1 MKARHAELLRV
12 CHVFCLCILGLL
24 RNIFRCNEV
33 IRLKDMKLSNL
44 TFVLKES
51 SIQIIGLVNN
61 YNLPSSVEFNFS
73 SLIVPSRVPQRNQLS
88 QDYLQD
94 YVLLLACFCPQDCTR
109 TQIFSSVLGRLQEP
123 SLMMMRCASV
133 FHSGKQ
139 KPDTRGNFQN

>member
-1 MKARHAELLRV
+1 MKASHAEVLRV
-12 CHVFCLCILGLL
+12 CHVFCLCLLGLL

-73 SLIVPSRVPQRNQLS
+73 SLIVPSRVPQRNKLS
-88 QDYLQD
+88 
-94 YVLLLACFCPQDCTR
+94 
-109 TQIFSSVLGRLQEP
+109 
-123 SLMMMRCASV
+123 
-133 FHSGKQ
+133 
-139 KPDTRGNFQN
+139 

>member
-1 MKARHAELLRV
+1 MKASHAELLRV
-12 CHVFCLCILGLL
+12 CNVFCLCLLGLF

-73 SLIVPSRVPQRNQLS
+73 SLIVPSRVPQRNKLS
-88 QDYLQD
+88 
-94 YVLLLACFCPQDCTR
+94 
-109 TQIFSSVLGRLQEP
+109 
-123 SLMMMRCASV
+123 
-133 FHSGKQ
+133 
-139 KPDTRGNFQN
+139 